1 MALIN
6 DYNRKDISGYG
17 PIYSSQIKYKY
28 YIDLY
33 FKNIGSGLKQK
44 DSLKDFEIAGSDKF
58 FYPAQASIIE
68 NKIRVS
74 SKKVK
79 NPEYVRYGWKNY
91 FEATLF
97 NNEGFPASSFRTP

>member
-1 MALIN
+1 MSALSF
-6 DYNRKDISGYG
+6 RKIE
-17 PIYSSQIKYKY
+17 KT
-28 YIDLY
+28 DLEDV
-33 FKNIGSGLKQK
+33 FVLLNQLKEKDVDSLDK
-44 DSLKDFEIAGSDKF
+44 DSSWKNFTSNTSANSIVGIYEDKIVAYGS
-58 FYPAQASIIE
+58 IVIE

>member
-1 MALIN
+1 MNTILI
-6 DYNRKDISGYG
+6 
-17 PIYSSQIKYKY
+17 
-28 YIDLY
+28 YI
-33 FKNIGSGLKQK
+33 LKILVQVLNK
-44 DSLKDFEIAGSDKF
+44 KILKDFEIAGSDKF
-58 FYPAQASIIE
+58 FYPAQANIIE